1 MGTEPEGNTIVG
13 KVTMQD
19 IARMAGVSKI
29 TVSRVINNS
38 KRVREDTR
46 LRIMKLIE
54 EHGYI
59 PNTQA
64 QSLAFRRSFL
74 IAMIYDN
81 PSPQYIVNMQRGI
94 LDVLEETNLQ
104 LVIKPCDRSDP
115 QFYQKMAAFMQRN
128 TLFGAILPPSVS
140 EDDKIVTL
148 LNDYDCPCIRIES
161 VSLDTPYRMVR
172 THDSEGALEAARHIA
187 SLGNKRIAH
196 IHGPMTFRSA
206 HERLEGFRRGLAEH
220 GLDLPPEMLREGAYT
235 YDSGVRCAEQLLSLG
250 SPPTAIFTGNDE
262 MAIAIY
268 QVARS
273 KGYTVPDDLS
283 IVGFD
288 DTPIASRVLPTLT
301 TVRLP
306 IREMGAAAATKLI
319 SLPDEAAEEV
329 SFMPELVV
337 RNSTARR
344 K

>member
-1 MGTEPEGNTIVG
+1 
-13 KVTMQD
+13 MQD

-54 EHGYI
+54 QYGYI

-115 QFYQKMAAFMQRN
+115 KFFEKMAAFMQRN

-140 EDDKIVTL
+140 EDDKLVTM
-148 LNDYDCPCIRIES
+148 LNDYDCPCIRIAS
-161 VSLDTPYRMVR
+161 VNLDTSDRMVR
-172 THDSEGALEAARHIA
+172 THDSEGAAEAARHIA
-187 SLGNKRIAH
+187 SLGHKRIAH
-196 IHGPMTFRSA
+196 IHGPLSFRSA
-206 HERLEGFRRGLAEH
+206 HERLEGFRRGLEEH
-220 GLDLPPEMLREGAYT
+220 GLDLPSEMIREGAYT

-250 SPPTAIFTGNDE
+250 TPPTAIFAGNDE
-262 MAIAIY
+262 MAIGIY

-273 KGYTVPDDLS
+273 KGYSVPEDLS

-288 DTPIASRVLPTLT
+288 DTPIASRVWPALT

-306 IREMGAAAATKLI
+306 IREMGSAAALKLVAA
-319 SLPDEAAEEV
+319 PEEAAREI
-329 SFMPELVV
+329 SFMPELIV
-337 RNSTARR
+337 RSSTSRR